1 MIETPPAM
9 PTLYVVD
16 DEPGVRDALRLL
28 FQSVGMKVIE
38 FENPRAALAAL
49 AGTENLQSGCLIT
62 DLRMPLMS
70 GIDLIKALR
79 ERGCRLPVIVISGH
93 GDVKLAVR
101 ALKAGASDFV
111 EKPFNDQ
118 DLLDA
123 VNTALDL
130 PAGSDRT
137 QAPSGELAARV
148 EQITSREL
156 SVLKQIVAGRSNKL
170 IAREL
175 DLSPRTVEA
184 HRARVMQK
192 MQAGSVAELVSLALR
207 AGIVLDEDLV

>member
-1 MIETPPAM
+1 M
-9 PTLYVVD
+9 PEAVPELPTIYVVD
-16 DEPGVRDALRLL
+16 DEPTVRDALRLL
-28 FQSVGMKVIE
+28 FQSVGMRVVE
-38 FENPRAALAAL
+38 FENARMALAA
-49 AGTENLQSGCLIT
+49 ADHFNCGCLIT

-70 GIDLIKALR
+70 GIDLVKALR

-101 ALKAGASDFV
+101 ALKAGADDFV

-123 VNTALDL
+123 VNSTLNL
-130 PAGSDRT
+130 PCGSDRT
-137 QAPSGELAARV
+137 AAVSDDLAARID
-148 EQITSREL
+148 QITPREL
-156 SVLKQIVAGRSNKL
+156 AVLKQIVAGRPNKL
-170 IAREL
+170 IARAL

-184 HRARVMQK
+184 HRAHVMQK

-207 AGIVLDEDLV
+207 AGIVLDDDLG

>member
-1 MIETPPAM
+1 MLETTTQM
-9 PTLYVVD
+9 PTIYVVD
-16 DEPGVRDALRLL
+16 DEPSVRDALRLL
-28 FQSVGMKVIE
+28 FRSVDMTVVE
-38 FENPRAALAAL
+38 FDNARAALAA
-49 AGTENLQSGCLIT
+49 AGELESGCLIT

-79 ERGCRLPVIVISGH
+79 ERGCRLPIIVISGH

-123 VNTALDL
+123 VNSALKL
-130 PAGSDRT
+130 PSGSDRT
-137 QAPSGELAARV
+137 QAVGGDMAARIGQVTQRELA
-148 EQITSREL
+148 
-156 SVLKQIVAGRSNKL
+156 VLKLIVAGRPNKL
-170 IAREL
+170 IARDL

-207 AGIVLDEDLV
+207 AGIGMDEDSA

>member
-1 MIETPPAM
+1 MLELTAGM
-9 PTLYVVD
+9 PTIYVVD
-16 DEPGVRDALRLL
+16 DEPTVRDALRLL
-28 FQSVGMKVIE
+28 FQSVGMKVVE
-38 FENPRAALAAL
+38 FDNARAVL
-49 AGTENLQSGCLIT
+49 AGADELEAGCLIT

-70 GIDLIKALR
+70 GIDLVKALR
-79 ERGCRLPVIVISGH
+79 ERGCRLPIVVISGH

-101 ALKAGASDFV
+101 ALKAGANDFV

-123 VNTALDL
+123 VNSALNLPCGVVGSETAGDDMAARIGQIT
-130 PAGSDRT
+130 PR
-137 QAPSGELAARV
+137 ELA
-148 EQITSREL
+148 
-156 SVLKQIVAGRSNKL
+156 VLKQIIAGRPNKL

-192 MQAGSVAELVSLALR
+192 MQAGSVAELVGLALR
-207 AGIVLDEDLV
+207 AGIAPDRDPD

>member
-1 MIETPPAM
+1 MLETPARTPVV
-9 PTLYVVD
+9 YVVD
-16 DEPGVRDALRLL
+16 DEPSVRDALRLL
-28 FQSVGMKVIE
+28 FQSVGMKVVE
-38 FENPRAALAAL
+38 FENASAALSGADEL
-49 AGTENLQSGCLIT
+49 DSGCLIT
-62 DLRMPLMS
+62 DLRMPMMS
-70 GIDLIKALR
+70 GIDLIEALR
-79 ERGCRLPVIVISGH
+79 ERGCHLPAIVISAH

-123 VNTALDL
+123 VNSTINR
-130 PAGSDRT
+130 PPVSGWT
-137 QAPSGELAARV
+137 QALSGDMAARV
-148 EQITSREL
+148 AQITSREL
-156 SVLKQIVAGRSNKL
+156 AVLKQIVAGQSNKQ
-170 IAREL
+170 IARDL

-207 AGIVLDEDLV
+207 AGIVMDEELV

>member
-1 MIETPPAM
+1 MSETPARTPVV
-9 PTLYVVD
+9 YVVD
-16 DEPGVRDALRLL
+16 DEPSVRDALRLL
-28 FQSVGMKVIE
+28 FQSVGMRVVE
-38 FENPRAALAAL
+38 FENAHAALSGAEEL
-49 AGTENLQSGCLIT
+49 ENGCLIT

-70 GIDLIKALR
+70 GIDLIEALR
-79 ERGCRLPVIVISGH
+79 ERGCRLPAIVISGH

-123 VNTALDL
+123 VNSTINQ
-130 PAGSDRT
+130 PAV
-137 QAPSGELAARV
+137 SGRMPAASGDLAARV
-148 EQITSREL
+148 AQITSREL
-156 SVLKQIVAGRSNKL
+156 AVLRQIVAGQSNKQ
-170 IAREL
+170 IARDL

-192 MQAGSVAELVSLALR
+192 MQANSVAELVSLALR
-207 AGIVLDEDLV
+207 AGIVLDEELV

>member
-1 MIETPPAM
+1 MSETPPGM
-9 PTLYVVD
+9 PVVYVVD
-16 DEPGVRDALRLL
+16 DEPSVRDALRLL
-28 FQSVGMKVIE
+28 FQSVGMKVVE
-38 FENPRAALAAL
+38 FENARAALAGVDQL
-49 AGTENLQSGCLIT
+49 ESGCLIT

-70 GIDLIKALR
+70 GIDLIEALR
-79 ERGCRLPVIVISGH
+79 ERGCRLPVFVISAH

-101 ALKAGASDFV
+101 ALKAGASNFF

-123 VNTALDL
+123 VNSALNL
-130 PAGSDRT
+130 PPGSDRS
-137 QAPSGELAARV
+137 QAVSGDMAALLG
-148 EQITSREL
+148 QITSREL
-156 SVLKQIVAGRSNKL
+156 AVLKQIVAGRSNKL

-192 MQAGSVAELVSLALR
+192 MQAGSVAELVSHALR
-207 AGIVLDEDLV
+207 AGIALDEDRI

>member
-1 MIETPPAM
+1 MLEAVREM
-9 PTLYVVD
+9 PTIYVVD
-16 DEPGVRDALRLL
+16 DEPSVRDALRLL
-28 FQSVGMKVIE
+28 FRSVGMTVVD
-38 FENPRAALAAL
+38 FDNARAALATADEL
-49 AGTENLQSGCLIT
+49 KSGCLIT

-170 IAREL
+170 IARDL

-207 AGIVLDEDLV
+207 ARIVRDEDLV

>member
-1 MIETPPAM
+1 MLETPPVM
-9 PTLYVVD
+9 PVVYVVD
-16 DEPGVRDALRLL
+16 DEPSVRDSLRLL
-28 FQSVGMKVIE
+28 FQSVGMKVVE
-38 FENPRAALAAL
+38 FENARAALAGVDQL
-49 AGTENLQSGCLIT
+49 ESGCLIT

-70 GIDLIKALR
+70 GIDLIEALR
-79 ERGCRLPVIVISGH
+79 ERGCRLPVIVISAH

-101 ALKAGASDFV
+101 ALKAGARDFV

-123 VNTALDL
+123 VNSALNL
-130 PAGSDRT
+130 PPGSDRS
-137 QAPSGELAARV
+137 QAVSGDMAALLG
-148 EQITSREL
+148 QITSREL
-156 SVLKQIVAGRSNKL
+156 AVLKQIVAGRSNKL

-192 MQAGSVAELVSLALR
+192 MQAGSVAELVSHALR
-207 AGIVLDEDLV
+207 AGIALDEDRV

>member
-1 MIETPPAM
+1 MFDVTPGM
-9 PTLYVVD
+9 PTIYVVD
-16 DEPGVRDALRLL
+16 DEPTVRDALRLL
-28 FQSVGMKVIE
+28 FQSVGMKVVE
-38 FENPRAALAAL
+38 FESARAALAGADGL
-49 AGTENLQSGCLIT
+49 GAGCLIT

-79 ERGCRLPVIVISGH
+79 ESGCGLPIVVISGH

-101 ALKAGASDFV
+101 ALKAGANDFV

-123 VNTALDL
+123 VNAALRV
-130 PAGSDRT
+130 PAGGTGRPAIGDD
-137 QAPSGELAARV
+137 LAARV
-148 EQITSREL
+148 EQISQREL
-156 SVLKQIVAGRSNKL
+156 AVLKQIVAGRPNKL
-170 IAREL
+170 IARDL

-192 MQAGSVAELVSLALR
+192 MRAGSVAELVSLALR
-207 AGIVLDEDLV
+207 AGIVLDKDLV

>member
-1 MIETPPAM
+1 MLESTEGM
-9 PTLYVVD
+9 PTIYVVD
-16 DEPGVRDALRLL
+16 DEPTVRDALRLL
-28 FQSVGMKVIE
+28 FQSVGMKVVE
-38 FENPRAALAAL
+38 FDNARAVL
-49 AGTENLQSGCLIT
+49 AGADGLEAGCLIT

-70 GIDLIKALR
+70 GIDLVKALR
-79 ERGCRLPVIVISGH
+79 ERGCRLPVVVISGH

-101 ALKAGASDFV
+101 ALKAGANDFV

-123 VNTALDL
+123 VNSALNLPCGGDL
-130 PAGSDRT
+130 SEATGDDMEARIGQITPR
-137 QAPSGELAARV
+137 ELA
-148 EQITSREL
+148 
-156 SVLKQIVAGRSNKL
+156 VLKQIIAGRPNKL

-192 MQAGSVAELVSLALR
+192 MQAGSVAELVGLALR
-207 AGIVLDEDLV
+207 AGIAPDRDPA